1 MWIAQKMKHIAVD
14 RTENETY
21 AVDRAE
27 KEKYCCGSR
36 RNEKYCCGSRR
47 KGTMLLWIAQNRTEI
62 KHVAKILL

>member
-36 RNEKYCCGSRR
+36 R
-47 KGTMLLWIAQNRTEI
+47 KGTMLLWIAQNHTGI